1 MNEIITL
8 EPKKAINTDNR
19 IIPITLKQLL
29 TAKTVES
36 KSSSV
41 LLIDGRKAKHISV
54 VAQIIGIVEDQIS
67 IFYEIEDGTGTFAV
81 QLYKSTDTLIEEFEM
96 KQYIYVVGRM
106 ATSAKKGEAE
116 PVKIIMAYSMQAV
129 SDANQ
134 IAMHMIQ
141 AIYVH
146 KLALKE
152 NSEKKDFLSTLSDYD
167 DVESSPR
174 SLTQI
179 KNSPTTKKLSP
190 EEKIE
195 NINQSIINLLKNI
208 DGNGLNQNE
217 IIKSLSARYSI
228 SDIMT
233 SLDSMSYQGI
243 VVNTIS
249 SDYYAIA

>member
-179 KNSPTTKKLSP
+179 KNSPTKKKVSP